1 MSDQDQDRISEFERS
16 LAELEALVERLESGE
31 LTLEESLNE
40 FERGVRLSR
49 ACQASLKAAE
59 LKIEALLDKD
69 GETAVEPFDPGTDN
83 DTKS

>member
-1 MSDQDQDRISEFERS
+1 MSDEDQDRISEFERS

-49 ACQASLKAAE
+49 TCQASLKAAE
-59 LKIEALLDKD
+59 LKIDALLDKD
-69 GETAVEPFDPGTDN
+69 GETSIEPFESGPDN
-83 DTKS
+83 DTES